1 MADKRWGL
9 HWWRWERNSRDGE
22 CGVTWPVA
30 SLIGKGST
38 VSIETSSDR
47 PPSSLLLSGGWLVLF
62 AVLVLPAGC
71 GGHPKGV
78 LTPVADTS
86 PDSSRVSML
95 IATTRGRSEH
105 AGEMFTG
112 ERARAAA
119 FADITVSIP
128 PVRTAGEVAW
138 PKRLPPDPATD
149 FATLKADDL
158 NTAAAKTWLNAT
170 VKKSPDRSVL
180 VFIHGFNNRF
190 EDAVYRFAQI
200 VHDSGVQSAP
210 VLVTWPSRGSL
221 LAYGY
226 DRESTNYTRN
236 ALESLFQY
244 LAADQEVKEVSILAH
259 SMGNWLAL
267 EGLRQMAIRNGGLP
281 AKFKNVMLAAPD
293 VDVDVFRSQI
303 EDMGKRQARFTLF
316 VSRDD
321 RALAFS
327 RRVWGDIPRLG
338 SIDPEGHPYK
348 QELEANRITVID
360 LTKVKAGDG
369 LHHSKFAESP
379 QVVQLIGARISEGQT
394 LTDSRMGL
402 GDHLIAGTTGVA
414 AAAGSAAGLILAAP
428 VAMVDQHTRDN
439 YSHHLSHMTGQTGGT
454 KKAAAGACIANG
466 SAMREAACDSSRQ

>member
-1 MADKRWGL
+1 MT
-9 HWWRWERNSRDGE
+9 DGQ
-22 CGVTWPVA
+22 CGVARSAT
-30 SLIGKGST
+30 STFGKGRT
-38 VSIETSSDR
+38 VSIVTSFDNRLS
-47 PPSSLLLSGGWLVLF
+47 SSLSLTSRWLVLF
-62 AVLVLPAGC
+62 AALAVTPGC
-71 GGHPKGV
+71 GGHPKNV
-78 LTPVADTS
+78 LTPVADTA
-86 PDSSRVSML
+86 PTSSRVTML
-95 IATTRGRSEH
+95 VATTRGRSEH

-112 ERARAAA
+112 ERARAPA

-128 PVRTAGEVAW
+128 PVRKVGDVAW
-138 PKRLPPDPATD
+138 PKRLPSNPATD

-158 NTAAAKTWLNAT
+158 TKDAAKSWLNAA
-170 VKKSPDRSVL
+170 VRKSPDRSVL

-190 EDAVYRFAQI
+190 EDSVYRFAQI
-200 VHDSGVQSAP
+200 VLDSDVKSAP

-244 LAADQEVKEVSILAH
+244 LAADSEVKEVSILAH

-303 EDMGKRQARFTLF
+303 EDMGKRQPRFTLF
-316 VSRDD
+316 VSADD

-327 RRVWGDIPRLG
+327 RRIWGDIPRLG
-338 SIDPEGHPYK
+338 SINPEQAPYK
-348 QELEANRITVID
+348 DEMETNKITVID

-402 GDHLIAGTTGVA
+402 GDHLIAGTTGA
-414 AAAGSAAGLILAAP
+414 AVAAGSAAGLILAAP
-428 VAMVDQHTRDN
+428 VAVVDPDTRDH
-439 YSHHLSHMTGQTGGT
+439 YAHHLNNVTGQTNGA
-454 KKAAAGACIANG
+454 KKAVARRCSMNETAI
-466 SAMREAACDSSRQ
+466 REPACDPSQQ